1 MTKLEELKRTAKKN
15 MKKKKGKMT
24 AINSVR
30 LDTEYLAFI
39 TDISETVIEE
49 VKYIELE
56 LNIFLPNGECVKKKF
71 RYNPASNA
79 SFYLSEI
86 FDILNVDPEQPEE
99 IIGLFALIMIHREQK
114 YENLQI
120 IEVVSEEEAEEMI
133 SEYETQ
139 ERTSK
144 KKHTFKNK
152 SIFEDDEDD
161 ENEGDDDD
169 EDDDFE
175 DDEEDYDDDE
185 ED

>member
-24 AINSVR
+24 AINRVKP
-30 LDTEYLAFI
+30 DTEYLAFI
-39 TDISETVIEE
+39 TDILETVIEE

-56 LNIFLPNGECVKKKF
+56 LNIFLPNGECVKKKY

-139 ERTSK
+139 EERTSK

-152 SIFEDDEDD
+152 SIFEDDEDED
-161 ENEGDDDD
+161 DDDD

-175 DDEEDYDDDE
+175 DEDDEEDYDDE